1 MTKKKYH
8 SESEWLAACEPLV
21 TKLAK
26 KWGRHWQ
33 DEYAQELR
41 MRVVEAYRTYDDTR
55 EMSLKNWTWLLCK
68 DGHMQQKHLEM
79 HYAMGKRASREQVQ
93 HADLDDDEQ
102 VLQLAAD
109 LPDPDNAKLLDA
121 VRREVAILLAER
133 NTAKSIGLG
142 DMLAR
147 LAASDHGD
155 LTEVAKSQ
163 GVSKEAV
170 RATRARMLAALKERL
185 EVEA

>member
-1 MTKKKYH
+1 MAKKKYR
-8 SESEWLAACEPLV
+8 SENEWLQACEPLV
-21 TKLAK
+21 QKLAK
-26 KWGRHWQ
+26 KWGKHWA

-41 MRVVEAYRTYDDTR
+41 MRVIESYRSYDDSKG
-55 EMSLKNWTWLLCK
+55 MSLKNWTWFCCK

-93 HADLDDDEQ
+93 YAYLDDDEQ
-102 VLQLAAD
+102 ILQLAAD

-121 VRREVAILLAER
+121 VRREVAKLLAER
-133 NTAKSIGLG
+133 NTAKTIGLG
-142 DMLAR
+142 DMLVR

-155 LTEVAKSQ
+155 LTEVARSQ

>member
-1 MTKKKYH
+1 MTKKKYR
-8 SESEWLAACEPLV
+8 SENEWLAACEPLV

-26 KWGRHWQ
+26 KWGRHWA

-41 MRVVEAYRTYDDTR
+41 MRVVEAYRSYDDSKG
-55 EMSLKNWTWLLCK
+55 MSMKNWTWLLCK

-79 HYAMGKRASREQVQ
+79 HYAIGKRASREKTE
-93 HADLDDDEQ
+93 HIDMDDNEQ

-109 LPDPDNAKLLDA
+109 MPDPDNAKLLDA
-121 VRREVAILLAER
+121 VRREVAKLLAER
-133 NTAKSIGLG
+133 VNAPSLG
-142 DMLAR
+142 DMLVR
-147 LAASDHGD
+147 LAADEHGD

-170 RATRARMLAALKERL
+170 RATRARMLLALRQRL

>member
-1 MTKKKYH
+1 MTKKKYR
-8 SESEWLAACEPLV
+8 SEIEWLAACEPLV
-21 TKLAK
+21 AKLAK

-41 MRVVEAYRTYDDTR
+41 MRVVEAYRSYDDSKG
-55 EMSLKNWTWLLCK
+55 MSLKNWTWFCCK

-102 VLQLAAD
+102 VLQLAANM
-109 LPDPDNAKLLDA
+109 PDPDNAKMLDA
-121 VRREVAILLAER
+121 VRREVAKLLAER
-133 NTAKSIGLG
+133 NTAKSVGLG
-142 DMLAR
+142 DMLVR

-170 RATRARMLAALKERL
+170 RATRARMLAELKERL

>member
-1 MTKKKYH
+1 
-8 SESEWLAACEPLV
+8 
-21 TKLAK
+21 
-26 KWGRHWQ
+26 
-33 DEYAQELR
+33 
-41 MRVVEAYRTYDDTR
+41 
-55 EMSLKNWTWLLCK
+55 
-68 DGHMQQKHLEM
+68 M
-79 HYAMGKRASREQVQ
+79 HYAIGKRASREQVQ

-102 VLQLAAD
+102 VLELAAD

-142 DMLAR
+142 DMLVR

-185 EVEA
+185 EVEV

>member
-1 MTKKKYH
+1 MTKKFR
-8 SESEWLAACEPLV
+8 SENEWLAACEPLV
-21 TKLAK
+21 QKLAK
-26 KWGRHWQ
+26 KWGRHWPE
-33 DEYAQELR
+33 EYAQELR
-41 MRVVEAYRTYDDTR
+41 MRVVEAYRSYDDAR
-55 EMSLKNWTWLLCK
+55 GMSLKNWTWLLCR

-79 HYAMGKRASREQVQ
+79 HYAMGKRASREKTE
-93 HADLDDDEQ
+93 HIDMDDNEQ

-109 LPDPDNAKLLDA
+109 MPDPDNARLLDA
-121 VRREVAILLAER
+121 VRREVAKLLAER
-133 NTAKSIGLG
+133 NTATKSIGLG
-142 DMLAR
+142 DMLVR

-170 RATRARMLAALKERL
+170 RATRARMLAALKQRL

>member
-8 SESEWLAACEPLV
+8 SEAEWLQACEPLV
-21 TKLAK
+21 QKLAR
-26 KWGRHWQ
+26 KWGRNWPE
-33 DEYAQELR
+33 EYAQELR
-41 MRVVEAYRTYDDTR
+41 MRVVEAYRTYDDSR
-55 EMSLKNWTWLLCK
+55 GMSLKNWTWLLCR

-79 HYAMGKRASREQVQ
+79 HYAMGKRASRERVQ

-142 DMLAR
+142 DMLVR